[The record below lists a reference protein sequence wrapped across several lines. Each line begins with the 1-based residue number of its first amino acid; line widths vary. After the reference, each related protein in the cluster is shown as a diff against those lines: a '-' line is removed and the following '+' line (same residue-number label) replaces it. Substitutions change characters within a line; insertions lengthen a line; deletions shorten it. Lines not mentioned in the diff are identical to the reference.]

1 MTRNP
6 LWMLFGASAFL
17 FAQASVTAD
26 SYDLSTIEVFST
38 ANFTQQRHLNA
49 LTRPL
54 LSSGTVTLTESG
66 FVWSQHQPFETI
78 LSFDGVSIMET
89 TSTGTEVVTRTV
101 YDPVTDNLTR
111 TLYQMLTGSWSEIRN
126 TFAIEVEAANGSDW
140 AYRLVP
146 MDEEIRKFIPRISL
160 SGNRYL
166 DRIEVAHDQSNVTL
180 IDLSDQRQSE

>member
-1 MTRNP
+1 
-6 LWMLFGASAFL
+6 MLFGASAFL
-17 FAQASVTAD
+17 FAPGSVTAD
-26 SYDLSTIEVFST
+26 SHDLSTIEVFST

-78 LSFDGVSIMET
+78 LSFDGVSIIET

-101 YDPVTDNLTR
+101 YDPVTNNLTR

-126 TFAIEVEAANGSDW
+126 TFAIEVEAANGETDW
-140 AYRLVP
+140 VYRLVP
-146 MDEEIRKFIPRISL
+146 MDEEIRKFIPRIIL
-160 SGNRYL
+160 SGTRYL

-180 IDLSDQRQSE
+180 IDLSDQRQIE